1 MNILELK
8 RKALG
13 YSFRE
18 DGSGGESGGSSD
30 GSAARAGMGFAG
42 MGSGLSGTGASAAG
56 QGIGGGPTGS
66 GGGGGGGSSGFG
78 NVAGSILGKM
88 FGGALAGPIGAIGGG
103 MLGGYLGGSNTF
115 GSSNTTGGSMDSST
129 GDATS
134 FGGNIFGTGNLGSI
148 LNIAGGINALTGG
161 GSSGSTTGDPFA
173 QYRSGLAA
181 QYAGAL
187 QPGGTTN
194 IQGMPGYTQY
204 NTGVMQ
210 PALQATQRAGA
221 ATGQLYSG
229 GEAAALQKQAQQ
241 GYYGF
246 MTDYLNRLATGSGA
260 SANPLGGAQLANT
273 MQNQQ
278 QAGVM
283 QGIGAIGQGV
293 SGLGGMFGNLGGITN
308 YGTML
313 SNNAAMS
320 ATPNYLQAAG
330 QLSTPDMS
338 GFNPLDYLGG

>member
-1 MNILELK
+1 MGWFQDFVSNPVGTVSNTVSDFVQSPSQSVGQLWNTGGKTAAELA
-8 RKALG
+8 ALA
-13 YSFRE
+13 Y
-18 DGSGGESGGSSD
+18 GGEALLGGMGGAAGAGGNAAALTAAGMSGAASTGTAAGAGSL
-30 GSAARAGMGFAG
+30 GSAFAG
-42 MGSGLSGTGASAAG
+42 LNTG
-56 QGIGGGPTGS
+56 
-66 GGGGGGGSSGFG
+66 GFG
-78 NVAGSILGKM
+78 TA
-88 FGGALAGPIGAIGGG
+88 
-103 MLGGYLGGSNTF
+103 
-115 GSSNTTGGSMDSST
+115 
-129 GDATS
+129 
-134 FGGNIFGTGNLGSI
+134 
-148 LNIAGGINALTGG
+148 LNIASAINSLTGG
-161 GSSGSTTGDPFA
+161 GLTGALGLGTKSPTAAEATSAADPFA

-260 SANPLGGAQLANT
+260 SVSPLGGAAAGTAAGNLNAQGV
-273 MQNQQ
+273 QQ
-278 QAGVM
+278 GLSGLGTA
-283 QGIGAIGQGV
+283 V
-293 SGLGGMFGNLGGITN
+293 SGLGGIFGNAIN

-330 QLSTPDMS
+330 QLSTPNMS
-338 GFNPLDYLGG
+338 GFNPLDYRGG

>member
-8 RKALG
+8 RKSLG
-13 YSFRE
+13 YTLKE
-18 DGSGGESGGSSD
+18 GEGGDGSSGGSAE
-30 GSAARAGMGFAG
+30 GNAARAGMGFAG
-42 MGSGLSGTGASAAG
+42 MGSGLSGTGSSAAG
-56 QGIGGGPTGS
+56 QGIGGGPTGAGS
-66 GGGGGGGSSGFG
+66 GGGGNSFIGSTALSLFG
-78 NVAGSILGKM
+78 KILG
-88 FGGALAGPIGAIGGG
+88 GAFAGPIGAIGGG
-103 MLGGYLGGSNTF
+103 LLGGYLGGSNTF
-115 GSSNTTGGSMDSST
+115 GSSNTTGGSMDGSTSSN
-129 GDATS
+129 S
-134 FGGNIFGTGNLGSI
+134 GGNAFGTDNLGSI
-148 LNIAGGINALTGG
+148 LNIAGGINAIA
-161 GSSGSTTGDPFA
+161 GSSSGGSTTGDPFA

-194 IQGMPGYTQY
+194 IEGMPGYTQY

-221 ATGQLYSG
+221 ATGTLYSG
-229 GEAAALQKQAQQ
+229 GEAAALQKQSQQ

-283 QGIGAIGQGV
+283 QGVGAIGQGV
-293 SGLGGMFGNLGGITN
+293 SGLFGSGNTFAN
-308 YGTML
+308 YGSML
-313 SNNAAMS
+313 SNNASMS
-320 ATPNYLQAAG
+320 AAPNYLQAAG
-330 QLSTPDMS
+330 QLSTPDFSSMPTDWI
-338 GFNPLDYLGG
+338 FP